1 MPSKGMQGGISW
13 VGLGGL
19 GMCVGVDSGVGTG
32 VEVGAAE
39 EVGVRVEAGDG
50 VVVTPWTGVQVGE
63 AVGIAGVDGETSSA
77 RVAWG
82 EEQAARNSSVMC
94 SAEISIGRINVI
106 AVTNVTDCK

>member
-1 MPSKGMQGGISW
+1 MG
-13 VGLGGL
+13 
-19 GMCVGVDSGVGTG
+19 
-32 VEVGAAE
+32 
-39 EVGVRVEAGDG
+39 VEAGDG
-50 VVVTPWTGVQVGE
+50 VVVTPWTGAKVGE
-63 AVGIAGVDGETSSA
+63 AVGLAGVDGETSGDTSSA

>member
-1 MPSKGMQGGISW
+1 MAME
-13 VGLGGL
+13 
-19 GMCVGVDSGVGTG
+19 VGVGVVMIPWTG
-32 VEVGAAE
+32 VEVEGSMETA
-39 EVGVRVEAGDG
+39 VG
-50 VVVTPWTGVQVGE
+50 VVVTPWTGVEVGE
-63 AVGIAGVDGETSSA
+63 AVGLAGVDGETSGDTSSA